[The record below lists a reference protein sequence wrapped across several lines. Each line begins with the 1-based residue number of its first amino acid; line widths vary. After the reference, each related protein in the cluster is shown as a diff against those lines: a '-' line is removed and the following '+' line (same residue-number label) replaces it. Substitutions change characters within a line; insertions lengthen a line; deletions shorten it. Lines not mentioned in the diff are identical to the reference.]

1 MICTACTYTELVPIC
16 PARTKQGEA
25 GSGVRTVE
33 RFTKSR
39 LFVWLIYIILGLLA
53 IYLMM
58 LIKPLIVNVYVF
70 LRAVLAPF
78 VIAMIISYVLNPV
91 VTLLHE
97 RKVPRTIAV
106 LLIYAVFCAVITVLL
121 VNLIPMFI
129 NQVQELNRHV
139 PELSMRAQSIVTDI
153 NNTSFLPESIRS
165 GMNKVLIHMEKKL
178 SESLFH
184 FVNNIGSMVN
194 AVFIAFIIPFL
205 AFYILKDFDVFE
217 RTVITYVPKSHR
229 KNTVRLLKDV
239 DDALGSYIRGQFLVC
254 IIVGILAY
262 CGYLFIGMPYAL
274 LLAGI
279 VAITNVIPYLGP
291 FFGAAPAL
299 LMASTVSLKMVI
311 LVAIVNTACQILEG
325 NVISPQVVGRTLHM
339 HPLSIIF
346 ALLVGGEI
354 AGVVGMILAVPIFA
368 ACKVIVQHMF
378 AYYVRRKI
386 I

>member
-1 MICTACTYTELVPIC
+1 M
-16 PARTKQGEA
+16 
-25 GSGVRTVE
+25 E

-53 IYLMM
+53 VYLM
-58 LIKPLIVNVYVF
+58 LQIKPLFIQVYVF

-78 VIAMIISYVLNPV
+78 IIAMIISYVLNPI
-91 VTLLHE
+91 VTMLHE

-106 LLIYAVFCAVITVLL
+106 LLIYAVFCAAVTVLL

-129 NQVQELNRHV
+129 EQVQELNRHV
-139 PELSMRAQSIVTDI
+139 PELSMKAQDIVSDI
-153 NNTSFLPESIRS
+153 NNTSFLPQSIRN
-165 GMNKVLIHMEKKL
+165 GMNKSLVHIEKMF
-178 SESLFH
+178 SESLFN
-184 FVNNIGSMVN
+184 FVNNIGSMLN

-229 KNTVRLLKDV
+229 KNTVRLLKDI
-239 DDALGSYIRGQFLVC
+239 DTALGSYIRGQFLVC
-254 IIVGILAY
+254 VIVGMLAY
-262 CGYLFIGMPYAL
+262 FGYLFIGMPYAL

-299 LMASTVSLKMVI
+299 LMASTVSIKMVI
-311 LVAIVNTACQILEG
+311 LVAIVNTVCQILEG

-339 HPLSIIF
+339 HPLLIIF

-354 AGVVGMILAVPIFA
+354 AGIIGMILAVPIFA

>member
-1 MICTACTYTELVPIC
+1 ME
-16 PARTKQGEA
+16 PAAQSRKGYAA
-25 GSGVRTVE
+25 GASSGVQDVE
-33 RFTKSR
+33 RFTKNR
-39 LFVWLIYIILGLLA
+39 LFVWLVYFILSLIA
-53 IYLMM
+53 IYFLM
-58 LIKPLIVNVYVF
+58 LLKPLVISIYDF
-70 LRAVLAPF
+70 LKAVLGPF
-78 VIAMIISYVLNPV
+78 IIAMIISYVLNPI

-121 VNLIPMFI
+121 VNMIPMFVG
-129 NQVQELNRHV
+129 QVQELNRHL
-139 PELSMRAQSIVTDI
+139 PEFSMRAQNLVSDI
-153 NNTSFLPESIRS
+153 NNTSFLPGGFRDGIEKALVGI
-165 GMNKVLIHMEKKL
+165 EKKV
-178 SESLFH
+178 SEALFD
-184 FVNNIGSMVN
+184 FVNNIGNVLS
-194 AVFIAFIIPFL
+194 AVFVAFIIPFL

-229 KNTVRLLKDV
+229 KNTVRLMKDI
-239 DDALGSYIRGQFLVC
+239 DHALGSYIRGQFLVC
-254 IIVGILAY
+254 LIVGILAY
-262 CGYLFIGMPYAL
+262 CGYLLIGMPYAL

-299 LMASTVSLKMVI
+299 LMASTVSLKMMI
-311 LVAIVNTACQILEG
+311 LVAIVNTVCQILEG

-339 HPLSIIF
+339 HPLLIIF

-354 AGVVGMILAVPIFA
+354 AGIIGMILAVPIFA